1 MSHDNDD
8 TKEAALARIAAAGI
22 LPGQT
27 FRHYKTGSLY
37 LVIAVGLYEP
47 DLEPLVHYRAA
58 DNEYGVVWTRQL
70 HVFAGKALDG
80 ETLVQRFERVV

>member
-8 TKEAALARIAAAGI
+8 TKDAALARIAASGI

-27 FRHYKTGSLY
+27 YQHYKTRDVY

-47 DLEPLVHYRAA
+47 DLEPLVHYRIA
-58 DNEYGVVWTRQL
+58 DDEYATVWTRQL
-70 HVFAGKALDG
+70 HVFSGKALNG
-80 ETLVQRFERVV
+80 ETLVQRFERVG